1 MSINIKTDLLRS
13 AILFDRSVLFTSQ
26 RIPRVEVPEGW
37 YYYELRGSVRNA
49 KKPVALSDHAYVNP
63 IGSVLSPVP
72 LKRANTISR
81 RVNGRFLLLGETMT
95 LRDYCRSNSLEYPFH
110 NQAFA
115 VRPASREEAGLF
127 YSEQDEAKDK
137 DLGTVGHMRMD
148 FDSSGK
154 GFYHTWWP
162 HNGDRF
168 NTPEFQEALQQF
180 VDAMRRSGPLKN
192 LAAMGA
198 YCRQQG
204 GAVTEDDRS
213 YGYITETENYRFCL
227 RCTPLSGEYQGYLYC
242 YDLRQ
247 QELYQQEHPVVGRI
261 TFASGEELEYR
272 DKDEFVACIRE
283 ELPSRPT
290 TGFRWEV
297 LTDDLEVDKQIDDL
311 LYNLYGEDN
320 PRRSCNYGMTEA
332 GKRALRDAA
341 DPSRPHIYAWF
352 VMTDTN
358 TPQEKIRQELT
369 LEEAIQ
375 IYQDTDASE
384 KRLGVTKD
392 SIATVDLVRSLDGEQ
407 SFFEDHK
414 RLESFRS
421 DPVVAKAAEQL
432 HMELK
437 RTMPQQGMTMGGIT

>member
-1 MSINIKTDLLRS
+1 MSIDIWTDS
-13 AILFDRSVLFTSQ
+13 MQHAELFGKPVLFTNWLVQ
-26 RIPRVEVPEGW
+26 RDTIPQGW
-37 YYYELRGSVRNA
+37 HCYDLRGTRKAPNA
-49 KKPVALSDHAYVNP
+49 RITLVDQEVGYHA
-63 IGSVLSPVP
+63 GTVLSPTP
-72 LKRANTISR
+72 LRREGVTSR
-81 RVNGRFLLLGETMT
+81 RVNGTFYLLGEELT
-95 LRDYCRSNSLEYPFH
+95 LEQFCEEHDLPCPQDIREFVL
-110 NQAFA
+110 
-115 VRPASREEAGLF
+115 RPASPDEAGLF
-127 YSEQDEAKDK
+127 YSELEPEKDEA
-137 DLGTVGHMRMD
+137 LGTIGHVRMD
-148 FDSSGK
+148 FGHGGREFWHS
-154 GFYHTWWP
+154 WWP

-168 NTPEFQEALQQF
+168 NTPEFKEVLQRLADNLRQT
-180 VDAMRRSGPLKN
+180 GLLKN
-192 LAAMGA
+192 LGAMDA
-198 YCRQQG
+198 YCWQHG
-204 GAVTEDDRS
+204 GAITEDRRS

-227 RCTPLSGEYQGYLYC
+227 RCTPLSGEHQGYLYC

-290 TGFRWEV
+290 TGLRWEV

-320 PRRSCNYGMTEA
+320 PRRSCNYGMTET
-332 GKRALRDAA
+332 GKQALRDAA